1 MKTSS
6 EHIDWGFPDDAAET
20 ASSPPLGSGASA
32 RPAGVSRR
40 VVRWLVISLTLAMLI
55 IALWVFSTHRV
66 QNVISRNAFVKTE
79 LTNIGARFDGRIAS
93 VEATPGTRVNAG
105 QIIARLDDSHL
116 RAQEVEAKANIASL
130 ERTLVQETAAIEQE
144 RKTLAVTYQET
155 KARAEATRSEVQA
168 AKIRVSETQE
178 YLRIRQELAKSGM
191 ISNEALREANLKR
204 QLAQEQLAAA
214 QNNATAAEAA
224 VRNAEL
230 NISGITIRQQK
241 LGILSSEINAA
252 KGKLSRVQADL
263 ESTIIKAPTD
273 GTIVRWLINTGGSVR
288 VGFPMVN
295 MVVGNDRW
303 VEAWI
308 DEDELEYV
316 QVGSSAMVSFPSLP
330 GKQFEGVIERIGVTT
345 DLEEPVVAVPEPRT
359 TRIRSAPIIAVII
372 RLSNP
377 PAALLP
383 GLSAIVDI
391 HRNGM

>member
-20 ASSPPLGSGASA
+20 ASSPPSGNGPST

-40 VVRWLVISLTLAMLI
+40 VVRWLIISLTLSMLI

-93 VEATPGTRVNAG
+93 VEAIPGTRVNAG
-105 QIIARLDDSHL
+105 QIIARLDNSHL

-168 AKIRVSETQE
+168 AKIRVAETQE

-214 QNNATAAEAA
+214 QNNATASEAA

>member
-6 EHIDWGFPDDAAET
+6 GHIDWGFPDDAAET
-20 ASSPPLGSGASA
+20 VSSPPSGNGPSA

-66 QNVISRNAFVKTE
+66 KNVISRNAFVKTE

-144 RKTLAVTYQET
+144 RKTLAVTYLET

-391 HRNGM
+391 NRNGL

>member
-40 VVRWLVISLTLAMLI
+40 VVRWLIISLTLAMLI

-303 VEAWI
+303 VEAWV

-316 QVGSSAMVSFPSLP
+316 QVGSPAMVSFPSLP

>member
-20 ASSPPLGSGASA
+20 APSPPLGSGASA

-40 VVRWLVISLTLAMLI
+40 VVRWLIISLTLAMLI

-79 LTNIGARFDGRIAS
+79 LTNIGARFDGRIAM

-144 RKTLAVTYQET
+144 RKALALTCQET

-168 AKIRVSETQE
+168 AKIRVAETQE

>member
-6 EHIDWGFPDDAAET
+6 EHIDWGFPDDAAESV
-20 ASSPPLGSGASA
+20 SSPPSGSGPST

-40 VVRWLVISLTLAMLI
+40 VVRWLVISLTLSMLI

-168 AKIRVSETQE
+168 AKIRVAETQE
-178 YLRIRQELAKSGM
+178 YLRIRQELAKTGM

-316 QVGSSAMVSFPSLP
+316 QVGSPAMVSFPSLP

>member
-20 ASSPPLGSGASA
+20 VSTPPSGIGASA

-105 QIIARLDDSHL
+105 QIIARLDDSYL

-295 MVVGNDRW
+295 MVVGSDRW

-316 QVGSSAMVSFPSLP
+316 QVGSPAMVSFPSLP
-330 GKQFEGVIERIGVTT
+330 GKQFEGVIERVGVTT
-345 DLEEPVVAVPEPRT
+345 DIEEPVVAVPEPRI
-359 TRIRSAPIIAVII
+359 TRIRSAPIIAVIV

-377 PAALLP
+377 PSTLLP

-391 HRNGM
+391 NRNGL

>member
-20 ASSPPLGSGASA
+20 APSPPLGSGASA

-40 VVRWLVISLTLAMLI
+40 VVRWLIISLTLAMLI

-168 AKIRVSETQE
+168 AKIRVVETQE

-263 ESTIIKAPTD
+263 ESTIIKAPID